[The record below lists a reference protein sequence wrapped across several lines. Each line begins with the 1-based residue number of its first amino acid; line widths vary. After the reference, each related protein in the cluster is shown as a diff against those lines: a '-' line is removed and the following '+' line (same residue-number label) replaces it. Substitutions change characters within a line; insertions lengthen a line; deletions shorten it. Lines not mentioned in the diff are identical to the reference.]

1 MPREKRPHGRQRPGR
16 APANPFTRASTP
28 VEVIIERIG
37 ARGDGVAEAEIQ
49 IGWRRRRTPLFVP
62 YTLPGERVVARPV
75 AERGEGVACEPM
87 ELLDLAPERVDP
99 PCAHFMSCGGCALQH
114 MAEPAY
120 QAWKRELV
128 VIALRRSTLAEVP
141 VGDLVPCLPGTRRR
155 ADFVLQRLGARTVA
169 GFHERG
175 SNRIA
180 DLRHCPVL
188 HPDLEALLGALRL
201 AIGPL
206 LEAGDRIA
214 AVANR
219 LDNGIDLQL
228 ELPRE
233 PDLAMREELAA
244 FADTVDL
251 ARLTYILA
259 GDADRAATPVAMRH
273 PATMR
278 FGAVDV
284 AVPPAAFL
292 QATVDGEAAIASA
305 VLEAVGDA
313 ARVADLYAGVGTLSV
328 RLAARAAVTA
338 MDGDGAAVR
347 ALGEAAAASGLAGR
361 LTAEERDLAQRPI
374 EPADLAGFDAVVM
387 DPPRAGARTQA
398 ERLAASGVPLVVMV
412 SCNPATFARDARILV
427 EGGYQAG
434 PVTPIDQFLWSP
446 HVELVG
452 AFRRA

>member
-206 LEAGDRIA
+206 LEAGDPGEP
-214 AVANR
+214 ANR
-219 LDNGIDLQL
+219 G
-228 ELPRE
+228 
-233 PDLAMREELAA
+233 
-244 FADTVDL
+244 
-251 ARLTYILA
+251 
-259 GDADRAATPVAMRH
+259 
-273 PATMR
+273 
-278 FGAVDV
+278 
-284 AVPPAAFL
+284 
-292 QATVDGEAAIASA
+292 GE
-305 VLEAVGDA
+305 
-313 ARVADLYAGVGTLSV
+313 LYAEIGQ
-328 RLAARAAVTA
+328 
-338 MDGDGAAVR
+338 
-347 ALGEAAAASGLAGR
+347 GR
-361 LTAEERDLAQRPI
+361 YVYTSYAWFRQL
-374 EPADLAGFDAVVM
+374 
-387 DPPRAGARTQA
+387 RAG
-398 ERLAASGVPLVVMV
+398 VPG
-412 SCNPATFARDARILV
+412 AYRQFANLLSLSKAPR
-427 EGGYQAG
+427 
-434 PVTPIDQFLWSP
+434 
-446 HVELVG
+446 
-452 AFRRA
+452 